1 MSGDSGFPPR
11 PRQSSKDFPGRSNP
25 DEVISERMLLN
36 LCATDMVDE
45 NRREPGNSGIV
56 ACVDLFG
63 VRDIELNRLRRPVR
77 RDDHDICGTR
87 HDVSC
92 AHV

>member
-1 MSGDSGFPPR
+1 MSGDSGSR
-11 PRQSSKDFPGRSNP
+11 RGRVNRRKILPGRSNP

-36 LCATDMVDE
+36 LCATDMVEE
-45 NRREPGNSGIV
+45 NRREPGNAGIV

-63 VRDIELNRLRRPVR
+63 VRDIELNRLHRPVR
-77 RDDHDICGTR
+77 RDAPDICGTR

>member
-1 MSGDSGFPPR
+1 
-11 PRQSSKDFPGRSNP
+11 
-25 DEVISERMLLN
+25 
-36 LCATDMVDE
+36 
-45 NRREPGNSGIV
+45 
-56 ACVDLFG
+56 LFG